1 MKNSVPIILI
11 KNLNPIFVKLVNV
24 PQLLKYAIWAR
35 GCCLFVWM
43 FLFYFHEA
51 SCFSVVFH
59 SDTTYTAW
67 LPPSPSYLL
76 IILMWLA
83 SWSCSIVYIFK
94 KCYFLLDCCRYQED
108 IILKYLSGKGSG
120 KVKTFYKAGVCGCLR
135 ACDGKLPY
143 IWQKYLFYS
152 EFFLLFSLWER
163 KDSTKLSTYLGN
175 VFIFQHD
182 ELLALQTPQ
191 VSIQSTR

>member
-1 MKNSVPIILI
+1 MS
-11 KNLNPIFVKLVNV
+11 LNCWNMQFGPEVVV
-24 PQLLKYAIWAR
+24 
-35 GCCLFVWM
+35 CLFWM

-163 KDSTKLSTYLGN
+163 KDSTKTKYLPRKCLHIPTWWASSPTNTPGIYTIHPVRLSAHYEN
-175 VFIFQHD
+175 
-182 ELLALQTPQ
+182 LLF
-191 VSIQSTR
+191 